1 MFILSQKE
9 EGGKERFSEDS
20 KNSTHFQGEFYAFS
34 RRIPSWH
41 LESRRNK
48 AENLPD
54 TRRKISR
61 ERTVFLRNV
70 RENNFDIVRFG
81 EYDRERRKCTKK
93 IE

>member
-1 MFILSQKE
+1 MSILSQKE

-48 AENLPD
+48 AENLPEA
-54 TRRKISR
+54 RRKKVGKEQSSY
-61 ERTVFLRNV
+61 
-70 RENNFDIVRFG
+70 G
-81 EYDRERRKCTKK
+81 MYGK
-93 IE
+93 IILT

>member
-20 KNSTHFQGEFYAFS
+20 KNSTHFPGYSINTFQE
-34 RRIPSWH
+34 
-41 LESRRNK
+41 ETKK
-48 AENLPD
+48 AENLPEA
-54 TRRKISR
+54 RRKISR
-61 ERTVFLRNV
+61 ERIVFLQNV
-70 RENNFDIVRFG
+70 RENNFDIVRVG

>member
-20 KNSTHFQGEFYAFS
+20 KNSTHFQGYSINTFQE
-34 RRIPSWH
+34 
-41 LESRRNK
+41 K
-48 AENLPD
+48 
-54 TRRKISR
+54 TKQGRKPAGGKKEKSR

-70 RENNFDIVRFG
+70 RENNFDIVRVG

>member
-20 KNSTHFQGEFYAFS
+20 ENSTHFQGLFYHCIS
-34 RRIPSWH
+34 RR
-41 LESRRNK
+41 EETK
-48 AENLPD
+48 AENLPG

-61 ERTVFLRNV
+61 DRIVFLQNV
-70 RENNFDIVRFG
+70 RENNFDIVRVG